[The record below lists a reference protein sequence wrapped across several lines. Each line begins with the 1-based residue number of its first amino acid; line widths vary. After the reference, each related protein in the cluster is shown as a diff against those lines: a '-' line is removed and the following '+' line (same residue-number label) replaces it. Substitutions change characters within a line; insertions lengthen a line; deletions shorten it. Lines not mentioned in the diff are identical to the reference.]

1 MYYVCQVKQN
11 LGKKIKPNKIQGRKK
26 EFSYKMSIEAIEVV
40 FLLIN

>member
-11 LGKKIKPNKIQGRKK
+11 RKINQAKQNSREKK